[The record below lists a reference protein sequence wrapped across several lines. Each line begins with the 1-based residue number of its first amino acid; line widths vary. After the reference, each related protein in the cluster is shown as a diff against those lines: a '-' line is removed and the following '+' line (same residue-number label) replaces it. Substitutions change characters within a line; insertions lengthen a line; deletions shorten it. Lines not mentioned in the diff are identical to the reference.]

1 LRQWFDVDWE
11 SHSEYLRG
19 KLLVPFLGAQ
29 YGAVLEAGDLRLEFE
44 PDKGEFAV
52 WAYDVHKLP
61 VSPLNYAAI
70 LGSSPPKLR
79 DLAEEFQ
86 RLSHEKH
93 GRIGRAT
100 ELKKRLAQLYRAD
113 NEIRTAVDMSVERFR
128 GMNGD
133 LSTWTLLDV
142 LIRKQ
147 HWRPTY
153 FRVAADDINYRRF
166 FNIADLAGIR
176 MELPEVFEQSHRL
189 VFDLLRRGILDGLR
203 IDHIDGLCDPR
214 EYLERLRASN
224 TTPFYLVVEKILAQ
238 YESLRAEWPC
248 DGTTGYEFAAQVMQM
263 LVDPAAEAR
272 VTESF

>member
-1 LRQWFDVDWE
+1 LNPDLGGEEAFSRMVEALKANGLGQILDYVPNHMSVGGSDNPYWLDVLEWGPESDCANWFDVDWE

-153 FRVAADDINYRRF
+153 FRVAADDINYPRF

-176 MELPEVFEQSHRL
+176 MELPECSNRA
-189 VFDLLRRGILDGLR
+189 
-203 IDHIDGLCDPR
+203 IDWCSIYC
-214 EYLERLRASN
+214 
-224 TTPFYLVVEKILAQ
+224 
-238 YESLRAEWPC
+238 
-248 DGTTGYEFAAQVMQM
+248 
-263 LVDPAAEAR
+263 AAEFWTAC
-272 VTESF
+272 E